1 MVGKEQLS
9 WATECHYRSK
19 SGVKSMHEERASEHS
34 SSQGTDMG
42 LSQGLALTAA
52 LATADCTLGP
62 PDRHFQ
68 SLTLQLTGLKD
79 IYLKTNGPFSGG
91 LSSHSTSE

>member
-9 WATECHYRSK
+9 WATECHYRTK

-52 LATADCTLGP
+52 LATADCKLGP
-62 PDRHFQ
+62 AREALSDQTVPDA
-68 SLTLQLTGLKD
+68 
-79 IYLKTNGPFSGG
+79 P
-91 LSSHSTSE
+91 SHWV